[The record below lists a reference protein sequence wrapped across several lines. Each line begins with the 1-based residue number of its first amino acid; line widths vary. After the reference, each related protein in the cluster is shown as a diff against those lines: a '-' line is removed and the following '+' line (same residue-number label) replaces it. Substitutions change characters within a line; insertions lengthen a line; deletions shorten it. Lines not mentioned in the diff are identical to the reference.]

1 MLRTAFQ
8 AGFHEGMTNE
18 EIRHLWE
25 YIKDEETVKKL
36 KKRSNFETVCCFLH
50 ERVSFGL
57 AERIPRTWFALRKGF
72 I

>member
-36 KKRSNFETVCCFLH
+36 KKPKF
-50 ERVSFGL
+50 
-57 AERIPRTWFALRKGF
+57 
-72 I
+72 